1 MHEPKVSALCDRVH
15 YVTECINASSQCVT
29 LKNEMSAGRV
39 LNVLLL
45 VT

>member
-1 MHEPKVSALCDRVH
+1 MHEPKASALCDRVH
-15 YVTECINASSQCVT
+15 FASSECAT
-29 LKNEMSAGRV
+29 LKDEMSAGRV